1 MPLQLVGAAA
11 TRDSERRDASR
22 LLFHAS
28 LAVQR
33 AVGISA
39 EPLLADPGVEG
50 MLSSSEQ
57 AGMLVVGLSER
68 WQREGLGPV
77 RLALARDATPPALF
91 VRSGLRPGGL
101 APKETL
107 TRFTWSVA
115 PIAT

>member
-1 MPLQLVGAAA
+1 
-11 TRDSERRDASR
+11 

-39 EPLLADPGVEG
+39 EPLLADAGVEG
-50 MLSSSEQ
+50 MLSASKG
-57 AGMLVVGLSER
+57 AGVLVVGLSER

-77 RLALARDATPPALF
+77 RLALARDAIPPALF

-107 TRFTWSVA
+107 TRFTWSVG
-115 PIAT
+115 PIVA